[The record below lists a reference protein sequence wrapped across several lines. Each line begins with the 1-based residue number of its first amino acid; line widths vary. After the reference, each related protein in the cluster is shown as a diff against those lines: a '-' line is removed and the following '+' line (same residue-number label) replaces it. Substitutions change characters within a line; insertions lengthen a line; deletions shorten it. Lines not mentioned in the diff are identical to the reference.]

1 MLPCQL
7 RPNARASFAALGVRE
22 ARRVHAMLDGVFEG
36 RNHFFN
42 IRRQYNPTLDNGPHR
57 DRRGLH
63 EVTAQPNGL
72 EIVVKIRS
80 PAAMQRI
87 ACLPDT
93 WATVFPVA
101 RAANVSATFVGQKH
115 VSTAIESLSV
125 PLQAPRTPGERCKVG
140 FISHDNQN
148 IYVLGVGFD
157 GQDRAQNRD
166 APDAGKLA
174 GRCHES
180 VESVEQQLP
189 LTPLLDVHRRHLNR
203 ERKSRRAAEH
213 SLPSSTIHM
222 RDDSIRSSRFS
233 LANRNR

>member
-1 MLPCQL
+1 
-7 RPNARASFAALGVRE
+7 
-22 ARRVHAMLDGVFEG
+22 MLDGVFEG

-42 IRRQYNPTLDNGPHR
+42 IRWQYNPTLDNGPHR

-101 RAANVSATFVGQKH
+101 RAANVCH
-115 VSTAIESLSV
+115 VRRPKTRRTAIESLSV

-189 LTPLLDVHRRHLNR
+189 LTPLLDVHRRRLNR
-203 ERKSRRAAEH
+203 DGNLVERQEH